1 MNTMANL
8 SGLAGGVL
16 IGLSAV
22 LLMATIGRIAGIS
35 GIVSGLLLE
44 RPTGDSAWRL
54 AFLLGLVSGPLALVI
69 LKLDLGN
76 VATEPD
82 AIIGAPAGD
91 VGLMLLA
98 GLLVGIGT
106 GIGGGC
112 TSGHGVCG
120 LARLS
125 HRSLIATLTFLLV
138 AMATVYLV
146 RHQIGGGV

>member
-8 SGLAGGVL
+8 SGLAGGVF

-76 VATEPD
+76 VAAEPD
-82 AIIGAPAGD
+82 AIIGAPAGG

>member
-8 SGLAGGVL
+8 SGLAGGVF

-76 VATEPD
+76 VAAEPD

-138 AMATVYLV
+138 VMATVYLV

>member
-76 VATEPD
+76 VAAEPD

-91 VGLMLLA
+91 GGLMLLA

>member
-8 SGLAGGVL
+8 SGLAGGVF

-76 VATEPD
+76 VAAEPD
-82 AIIGAPAGD
+82 AIIGAD
-91 VGLMLLA
+91 RKSV
-98 GLLVGIGT
+98 V
-106 GIGGGC
+106 
-112 TSGHGVCG
+112 
-120 LARLS
+120 
-125 HRSLIATLTFLLV
+125 
-138 AMATVYLV
+138 
-146 RHQIGGGV
+146 